1 MIGWTLDELQVA
13 STLRSESS
21 IDRGRIVF
29 PDHYLSHAASAFPC
43 PPFSEAAVLIVDGV
57 DK

>member
-13 STLRSESS
+13 STLRSKSS
-21 IDRGRIVF
+21 IERGRIIF
-29 PDHYLSHAASAFPC
+29 PDHHLSHAASAFLC
-43 PPFSEAAVLIVDGV
+43 SPFSEAAVLTVNGV